1 MPLLLVGVIIGG
13 SIFTYGMLDPDFKQ
27 ETIQN
32 AGSEIG
38 KLSQSAL
45 TDSNLIDQQKKSQLA
60 TINQTAKNSVL
71 LTNQKVL
78 NETKPSREVRNSL
91 KEAETEIPKTI
102 ISKTKSNMNEP
113 GLDVEKRVSQ
123 IFTDKFSGQR
133 FAIVIPLIALFFYSF
148 QPLIGV
154 LTGIFGKIFLKIG
167 S

>member
-1 MPLLLVGVIIGG
+1 
-13 SIFTYGMLDPDFKQ
+13 
-27 ETIQN
+27 
-32 AGSEIG
+32 
-38 KLSQSAL
+38 
-45 TDSNLIDQQKKSQLA
+45 
-60 TINQTAKNSVL
+60 
-71 LTNQKVL
+71 
-78 NETKPSREVRNSL
+78 L

-102 ISKTKSNMNEP
+102 ISKTKSNMNEQSF
-113 GLDVEKRVSQ
+113 DVSKRVSQ